1 MADPSQPATVWVRA
15 DRLRTSVLA
24 GLAGKVAEAVTLV
37 LLATV
42 VPRVLGP
49 ADYGGFA
56 VALTL
61 VTIGALAMTLGG
73 ATLLA
78 RYVPAAP
85 PGERAALA
93 RALSLR
99 LGRNRA
105 VVLAALAAV
114 ATALAVWNPERFPP
128 LPTALVLIALAFNVA
143 TTLALQADLGLG
155 RAWGWSARYPVHNAV
170 LVAAVLVLYATAG
183 PTGAVAAIVVAAAAG
198 FVLAVAVVA
207 PLLVGRLATVALP
220 AGAGR
225 FAVMQAAGGALTQLA
240 QRGGVVVALV
250 AGDAVETGFAALALG
265 VALAAVYA
273 VVQLFT
279 VSLPMLAQ
287 RPDDSAEPALRWLAG
302 WVLLAV
308 VPAAVATAAVLDTA
322 VPLVF
327 GAAYTGAV
335 AAFGPALAI
344 VVLAPLHALAI
355 QAAALRMRPE
365 VSLYAGL
372 AGAAVFAGVAAG
384 AVPVAGAVGASCA
397 ALAATGTSAL
407 VGIRMLPGA
416 IGARIAFISFGGALS
431 VVALSLVEPSLVT
444 LSLAQ
449 GA

>member
-1 MADPSQPATVWVRA
+1 MVEPSQAATVEVRG
-15 DRLRTSVLA
+15 DRLRTPVLA
-24 GLAGKVAEAVTLV
+24 GLGGKVAEAVTLV

-56 VALTL
+56 VALT
-61 VTIGALAMTLGG
+61 VVMIGALAMTVGG

-78 RYVPAAP
+78 RYVPAAV

-105 VVLAALAAV
+105 MVLAALAAV
-114 ATALAVWNPERFPP
+114 ATVLAVWNPERFPP
-128 LPTALVLIALAFNVA
+128 LPTALVVIALALNVA

-155 RAWGWSARYPVHNAV
+155 RAWGWSARYPVQNAV

-198 FVLAVAVVA
+198 FVLAVAAVG
-207 PLLVGRLATVALP
+207 PLLVGRVAAVPLP

-225 FAVMQAAGGALTQLA
+225 FAVMQATGGALTQLA
-240 QRGGVVVALV
+240 QRGGVVVVALV

-287 RPDDSAEPALRWLAG
+287 RPDDGAEPALRWLAG

-308 VPAAVATAAVLDTA
+308 VPSAVATAAVLDTA

-335 AAFGPALAI
+335 TAFGPALAI

-372 AGAAVFAGVAAG
+372 AGAAVFAGASAWV
-384 AVPVAGAVGASCA
+384 VPVAGAVGASCA

-407 VGIRMLPGA
+407 VAIRMLPGA
-416 IGARIAFISFGGALS
+416 IGGRIAFTSFGGALS
-431 VVALSLVEPSLVT
+431 VVALSA
-444 LSLAQ
+444 LAQ
-449 GA
+449 GALS